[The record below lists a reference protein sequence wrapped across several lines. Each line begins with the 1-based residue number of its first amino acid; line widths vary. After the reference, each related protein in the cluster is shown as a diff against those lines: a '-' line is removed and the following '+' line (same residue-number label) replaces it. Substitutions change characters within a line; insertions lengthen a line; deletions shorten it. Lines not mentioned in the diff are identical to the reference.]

1 MSGIVG
7 NNTGRGSGVVQV
19 AAVAADA
26 ITGAEI
32 ADDAVDSEHYVD
44 GSIDNAHIN
53 DLGASKLTGTIAD
66 ARFPATLPAASGV
79 NLTALNATNLGSGTV
94 PTARLGSGTAS
105 SSTFLRGDQT
115 YAAAGGGKVLQ
126 VVSTVKTDAFTST
139 ATSYTAITGMSLAIT
154 PSATSSKVLIL
165 IRAHFSSA
173 VDGASAHIRFYRD
186 STNIGNGDAGG
197 SSEQCMAQVQTS
209 SASDGIRRAYPSDVV
224 WLDSPSS
231 TSAVT
236 YSLKLKSD
244 GNTSV
249 FNRTGAQGSIYG
261 NFSSSIVLMEID
273 A

>member
-7 NNTGRGSGVVQV
+7 SNAGRSSGKVGTV
-19 AAVAADA
+19 DS
-26 ITGAEI
+26 IDNSHL
-32 ADDAVDSEHYVD
+32 ADDAVGVAELS
-44 GSIDNAHIN
+44 A
-53 DLGASKLTGTIAD
+53 TGTAN
-66 ARFPATLPAASGV
+66 AGATVSG
-79 NLTALNATNLGSGTV
+79 
-94 PTARLGSGTAS
+94 
-105 SSTFLRGDQT
+105 F
-115 YAAAGGGKVLQ
+115 GGGKILQ

-154 PSATSSKVLIL
+154 PSATSNKVLIL